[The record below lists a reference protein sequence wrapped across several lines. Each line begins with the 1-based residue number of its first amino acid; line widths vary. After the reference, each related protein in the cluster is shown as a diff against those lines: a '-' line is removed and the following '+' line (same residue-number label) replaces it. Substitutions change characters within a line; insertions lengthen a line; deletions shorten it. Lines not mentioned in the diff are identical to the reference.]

1 MVPTTS
7 DLLCTWLSVCVHV
20 KWSSRRRRSAG
31 ESASRNALWNA
42 SCARSR
48 SAWESARHT
57 HVETSEATTRIVAAR
72 TIAARTMEP
81 GPDSKRILGLLLNE
95 DTITRTQDLGGCGE
109 PRRVP
114 LRSRKRD
121 AFVSFCYFLENPAPH
136 SPATHSIHSL

>member
-72 TIAARTMEP
+72 TIDP
-81 GPDSKRILGLLLNE
+81 GPDSKCILGLLLNE
-95 DTITRTQDLGGCGE
+95 DIITRTQDLGGCGE
-109 PRRVP
+109 PRRETFSSP
-114 LRSRKRD
+114 KRD
-121 AFVSFCYFLENPAPH
+121 AFVSFCYFPKN
-136 SPATHSIHSL
+136 PATHP